1 MAILREL
8 YVFCKIHLHVS
19 VECATFAADL
29 REKATSMK
37 DFRLDNLV
45 LSQFK
50 AGTYEFDYVLDTAYF
65 QSVEKSE
72 VLDGNVAVHSQ
83 LTIGEDDYRLRM
95 TLKGQVYVT
104 CDRCLEPMVIPVECE
119 EMIEDEEQT
128 LDLLWTAYETVTIN
142 LPMVHC
148 HPDGGCN
155 PEMAALLQS
164 HLRSTEEEP
173 EEI

>member
-1 MAILREL
+1 
-8 YVFCKIHLHVS
+8 
-19 VECATFAADL
+19 
-29 REKATSMK
+29 MK

-83 LTIGEDDYRLRM
+83 LTIGEDSYRLRM

-104 CDRCLEPMVIPVECE
+104 CDRCLEPMVIPL
-119 EMIEDEEQT
+119 T
-128 LDLLWTAYETVTIN
+128 RN
-142 LPMVHC
+142 F
-148 HPDGGCN
+148 
-155 PEMAALLQS
+155 
-164 HLRSTEEEP
+164 
-173 EEI
+173 